1 MAGIWRSN
9 IVQEALVLG
18 AEKEVGVMVG
28 GARASFLLLA
38 MGFRIEKGED
48 ENPQELNS
56 FRLSR

>member
-1 MAGIWRSN
+1 M
-9 IVQEALVLG
+9 QEALVLG